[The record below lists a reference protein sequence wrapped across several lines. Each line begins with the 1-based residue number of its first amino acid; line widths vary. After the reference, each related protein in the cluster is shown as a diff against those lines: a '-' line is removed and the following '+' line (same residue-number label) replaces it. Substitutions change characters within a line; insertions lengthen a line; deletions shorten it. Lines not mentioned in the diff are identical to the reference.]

1 MKLIKKHHKRLTRF
15 FAPMIM
21 TALLCITSPGF
32 AQIPSILNTGPQ
44 TSGVAT
50 AMGFAPPLAIA
61 QNKNISN
68 ASQQARLG
76 SNSQAVLLY
85 NKKQFEQAA
94 KLFEQ
99 AGRDYQ
105 AAKNPIQQALSLS
118 NLSLCYQQLGRWDD
132 ASRVITES
140 IKLLNTTEGEGKV
153 SVLAQSYDIQ
163 GELQLA
169 RGQGE
174 AALKS
179 WQNVASL
186 YTQQNQPQLVLAS
199 QTNQAQAL
207 QSLGLY
213 RRAIIL
219 LETALKLPPGS
230 TQEQLLTT
238 SKETS
243 ENSQKI
249 QDATDA
255 AKLDRL
261 LQKVPASLETASAL
275 HSLGESLRVVGN
287 LPQAELVLKRSLS
300 IANQLQLADTVALV
314 QLGLGNIARTQ
325 INPRLYTCLAGW

>member
-15 FAPMIM
+15 FAPMVM

-32 AQIPSILNTGPQ
+32 AQIPSILNTAPRM
-44 TSGVAT
+44 GVA
-50 AMGFAPPLAIA
+50 AAIA

-68 ASQQARLG
+68 ASQQQARLG
-76 SNSQAVLLY
+76 SDSQAVSLY

-140 IKLLNTTEGEGKV
+140 IKLLNTTEAEGKV

-169 RGQGE
+169 RGQGD

-179 WQNVASL
+179 WQRVTSL
-186 YTQQNQPQLVLAS
+186 YTQQNKPQLVLAS

-238 SKETS
+238 RNQAS
-243 ENSQKI
+243 EN
-249 QDATDA
+249 T
-255 AKLDRL
+255 
-261 LQKVPASLETASAL
+261 
-275 HSLGESLRVVGN
+275 LGKSR
-287 LPQAELVLKRSLS
+287 
-300 IANQLQLADTVALV
+300 
-314 QLGLGNIARTQ
+314 
-325 INPRLYTCLAGW
+325 